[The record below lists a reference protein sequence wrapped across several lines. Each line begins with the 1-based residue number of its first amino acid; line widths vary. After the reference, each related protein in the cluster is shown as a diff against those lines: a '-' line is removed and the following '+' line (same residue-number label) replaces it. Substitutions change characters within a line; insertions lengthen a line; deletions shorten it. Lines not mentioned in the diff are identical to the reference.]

1 MALPA
6 TPKSCSTSSLCSVDG
21 GDSIF
26 EPPAYSRRS
35 TGVTSVLEEDI
46 AVNAIGTVSDVRVV
60 DPAFLAVNRRLT
72 ALPSGEI
79 ARDNEE
85 QKPRGGLLR
94 ALKKAFHPQVAAG
107 EKQRLFFPRIA
118 KPLTKAQGPYRQ
130 HRYQYGKQYSF
141 TVLQNLHAD
150 SGRLCSTY
158 LALQAPRGQR
168 DTRLRVVLRIYD
180 VEAPRKEETEKK
192 LVQRT
197 GLSDARRERLV
208 YGRLGDLHYSSKHY
222 LLDAFGCLKSG
233 ECLVFVM
240 PAQHC
245 DLYQVLSGKVDLP
258 AGIDRATLSRAWMA
272 QLVIGLNMLHQL
284 GQLKIGDYST
294 ALVQNENM
302 PLVSGMKYGYRPRG
316 TSNYRA
322 PEVDLQKAHRYY
334 TREFPDMDA
343 DETNSNGRY
352 VGYGQE
358 VDTWSLGCVAAEI
371 LRSQAGPYQVLFD
384 NDKRRFRYMHNDRKI
399 QFGVLE
405 AFIQS
410 NNHLCHDFVH
420 SLLHPD
426 PQLRLPLDKVP
437 QHRFFTMWFKEA
449 SRFPNGK
456 RFKNFVDLA
465 AYKPFRLEDLKHP
478 ARYDLDAAPTPGY
491 QARITAWANKPN
503 TNNTMLSSFEDLPWV
518 NPEQPLN

>member
-1 MALPA
+1 M
-6 TPKSCSTSSLCSVDG
+6 
-21 GDSIF
+21 
-26 EPPAYSRRS
+26 E
-35 TGVTSVLEEDI
+35 
-46 AVNAIGTVSDVRVV
+46 
-60 DPAFLAVNRRLT
+60 
-72 ALPSGEI
+72 
-79 ARDNEE
+79 
-85 QKPRGGLLR
+85 
-94 ALKKAFHPQVAAG
+94 AG
-107 EKQRLFFPRIA
+107 EKQRFFFPRIA
-118 KPLTKAQGPYRQ
+118 KPLTKAQGPYKQ

-258 AGIDRATLSRAWMA
+258 AGIDRATLSRAWIA

-284 GQLKIGDYST
+284 GIIHRDIRPKNIAMTHEGQLKIGEYST
-294 ALVQNENM
+294 ALIQHENAS
-302 PLVSGMKYGYRPRG
+302 LVPGMKYGYRPRG
-316 TSNYRA
+316 AANYRA

-334 TREFPDMDA
+334 TSEFPDMEA
-343 DETNSNGRY
+343 DETNPNGRY

-358 VDTWSLGCVAAEI
+358 VDAWSLGCVAAEI
-371 LRSQAGPYQVLFD
+371 LRGQAEPYQVLFEK
-384 NDKRRFRYMHNDRKI
+384 DKRRIRYMNNDRKN

-410 NNHLCHDFVH
+410 NNHFCHDFVH

-426 PQLRLPLDKVP
+426 PQLRLPLEKVP
-437 QHRFFTMWFKEA
+437 QHRYFTTWFKEA
-449 SRFPNGK
+449 SRFPKGK
-456 RFKNFVDLA
+456 SFKNFVDLA
-465 AYKPFRLEDLKHP
+465 AYKPFRLEDLRHP

-503 TNNTMLSSFEDLPWV
+503 TNNTTLSSFEDLPWAWYCLV
-518 NPEQPLN
+518 FPALAETQNVTEQGFHPCLLIPALAVVLSAISQTLTHFRSPGDAGATG